1 MKKFKTI
8 YFSLVAGLVLGL
20 YFQAGPAFADSSAA
34 SPQNSAASQENTGP
48 DVPQF
53 QTFEIQ
59 VEVIPG
65 SAPISYVWSD
75 RQALTRS
82 TWGASYATSTEI
94 LFLLYQ
100 GKARA
105 AGNVYQG
112 LRIVKVCIWYSRD
125 GQQITPKVCSNA
137 TGGPS
142 YWAPGPEVGL
152 VAQDS
157 LGWED
162 SKTTFHI
169 ETTRISPI
177 IFY

>member
-8 YFSLVAGLVLGL
+8 YSTLVAGLVLGL
-20 YFQAGPAFADSSAA
+20 YFQASPAFADSSAA
-34 SPQNSAASQENTGP
+34 SPQDLSASHQNPVLES
-48 DVPQF
+48 PQT

-59 VEVIPG
+59 VEVNPG
-65 SAPISYVWSD
+65 SAPISYVWSE
-75 RQALTRS
+75 RQALSRS
-82 TWGASYATSTEI
+82 SWGASYATSSEI
-94 LFLLYQ
+94 LYLFYQ

-105 AGNVYQG
+105 GGNVYQG

-125 GQQITPKVCSNA
+125 GQQVTPKVCSNA
-137 TGGPS
+137 TGGPG
-142 YWAPGPEVGL
+142 YWAPGPEVTI